1 MEEQI
6 ARMLFKIFQL
16 IIQILADGVSKK
28 PRKANG
34 RPSFPSRP
42 FPLPVLNFDGRKRKF
57 CKFLFI
63 VFLLGIG

>member
-42 FPLPVLNFDGRKRKF
+42 FPLPVLNFG
-57 CKFLFI
+57 
-63 VFLLGIG
+63 